1 MYFDLYKSSC
11 DDQAFR
17 THSNEVGAAFRVA
30 VAKATT
36 SSEARDEANSILRAY
51 WHYCGQNSFYLVGT
65 YFPKFPQGKRMSFID
80 YPFAWAMLNF
90 QIGGFTVL
98 RGSRQIA
105 KSTALSVRQVLN
117 AHFMPGLK
125 SLYVTPRGQQLA
137 TYANKLRETE
147 RACTLYR
154 PDSKFRLNLR
164 FKEFANG
171 SQIEL
176 LHILSEAGPARGK
189 STDELLYDEFQDFDM
204 DLETEVQQC
213 QSASTNPV
221 TIFSGTSLT
230 TETALEAKF
239 AQSSQGYWSIRC
251 SCGNWNIPLPEYNV
265 LDMIRPKGP
274 SCVKCSRLLNVYSG
288 QFVHA
293 KPELLAQKQV
303 GFHVPQIIVPAVVNN
318 KNRWDSIVR
327 LLKSTQNIKKFYQEL
342 LGLPTEEGVREITRK
357 NLEDMCTLG
366 EQEALQKRARAKGYE
381 WVISGCDWGGTDP
394 SIEHKLRVSTT
405 VHAVLGIR
413 AGTHEFDI
421 IHMRRYEGMDYD
433 SISADICMNHLALG
447 GYAIA
452 TDVGVGMAYN
462 SAIRKLIPSER
473 HLMIRYMGPTA
484 AYFNESDS
492 PHTINEWQLNKTE
505 SITDL
510 YNAVKRGRI
519 RCYKWDQAQPML
531 LDFLNVFRAP
541 CESPG
546 GVTTMRYLPSATK
559 PSDTIQAVNY
569 AYVLGRLLLG
579 EPLIADDSIRLRFEH
594 TLRGTAID
602 MIMNLPGAISR

>member
-90 QIGGFTVL
+90 QIGEFTVL